1 MNDNWELI
9 DTHTRDWFIIRTY
22 TSPETDDPR
31 DHFLVEG
38 DAQMGLNESLYS
50 VVEDINAGNLA
61 WFKVKVEA
69 SRGGLILAQEF
80 LGGCCYQ
87 SEQEFL
93 DIDGYW
99 TDMCEAVLSEA
110 KRVARVLM
118 EEEQ

>member
-1 MNDNWELI
+1 MNDNWNLI
-9 DTHTRDWFIIRTY
+9 DEHTRDGYTIKTY
-22 TSPETDDPR
+22 TAPETDDPR

-38 DAQMGLNESLYS
+38 NAQMGLNESLYS

-61 WFKVKVEA
+61 WFKVMVQA
-69 SRGGLILAQEF
+69 SRKGMVLSYDY

-87 SEQEFL
+87 SETEFL

-110 KRVARVLM
+110 KRVVKELL
-118 EEEQ
+118 EENQ

>member
-1 MNDNWELI
+1 MNWNLI
-9 DTHTRDWFIIRTY
+9 ETHSADGYTIKTY
-22 TSPETDDPR
+22 TAPETDDPR

-38 DAQMGLNESLYS
+38 EAQMGLNESLYS
-50 VVEDINAGNLA
+50 VIEDIEKGNLA

-69 SRGGLILAQEF
+69 SKNDIVLSYDY

-87 SEQEFL
+87 SEEEFL

-110 KRVARVLM
+110 QQKIRDLTGV
-118 EEEQ
+118 